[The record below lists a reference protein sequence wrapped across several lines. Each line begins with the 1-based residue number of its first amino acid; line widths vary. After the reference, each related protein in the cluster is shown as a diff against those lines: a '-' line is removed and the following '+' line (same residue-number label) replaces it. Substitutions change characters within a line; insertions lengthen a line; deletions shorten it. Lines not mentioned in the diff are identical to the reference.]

1 MLQAFLTLGLA
12 ALALVGSFGPAA
24 QTAQRPASEARDQT
38 LYVSVVGPKNA
49 PVTGLSAAD
58 FTVRE
63 DNAAREV
70 IRAEIATDPMQVVLI
85 VDDSQALNDAL
96 QPLRDGLTAFV
107 DKLNGH
113 GEIGIVTS
121 GDRATSLVGSTPSAV
136 ALKTGINRIFARP
149 GAGAHFLDAVMD
161 VSQGFERRKA
171 ERPVIVAVT
180 MEAGP
185 EYSNLHYQNV
195 LKQLEASGAA
205 LHVLSVGSPSPS
217 MEDEMRNRGQVI
229 AEGTERTGGRRDQI
243 LTPSGLTEALP
254 RVADELLNQ
263 YAVTYRRPEMLI
275 PPEKLQVKVSRP
287 DVTVRARTRTAG
299 R

>member
-1 MLQAFLTLGLA
+1 MLQALLTLGLA

-38 LYVSVVGPKNA
+38 VYVSVLGPKNA

-121 GDRATSLVGSTPSAV
+121 GDRATSLVGSTTSAV

-149 GAGAHFLDAVMD
+149 GAGARFLDAVMD

-171 ERPVIVAVT
+171 ERPVIVALT

-195 LKQLEASGAA
+195 LKQLESSGAE
-205 LHVLSVGSPSPS
+205 LHVLSVGSPSAS
-217 MEDEMRNRGQVI
+217 MEDEMRNRAQVI

-254 RVADELLNQ
+254 RVADELLHQ